1 MKKIL
6 NIVLPLLGKGGLL
19 KYIFLGIFS
28 GLCSFLFINCVT
40 RVISLIISG
49 GFTRIST
56 EYVIIFSTLI
66 LLFIWTRRTLSL
78 AIINLS
84 QMMTW
89 TLRKQ
94 LLSLSLRANYQEL
107 ISRKTRIRSA
117 ILNDIS
123 VLTQAAMNI
132 IQFFSALILTVACLG
147 YLASISVVLF
157 VITIGIALIGV
168 TVYFIGS
175 KTNAS
180 VLEQARNFEN
190 DFLENF
196 NAILDG
202 FKEIYMEPKKGKE
215 IYDKKI
221 DEVANDAYKTNTTAF
236 TSFLNNQI
244 TGQILFYILISSIL
258 LFFSIIL
265 KIKIGDTVSFIFTLL
280 YLLSSIETVM
290 VLIPGLLRAKVS
302 SDHLIELINELDS
315 ANTNAPASGKY
326 NFKSEFNN
334 ISVKGLEFDYG
345 AGEKSFGIGPIDF
358 EVGKGEVIFVY
369 GGNGSGKTTFIHAV
383 LGLNIPSRGEIKLN
397 NTIINKENYTN
408 YRAIFSVVFSDFY
421 LFSEILAVDNVD
433 LEKWN
438 YYLELFEIGKKVELK
453 NNGFSTTD
461 LSTGQRKRLA
471 LIATLLEEKPVLVID
486 EWAADQD
493 PYFRKKFYTE
503 IIPLLKAKGL
513 TIIAITHDDRYY
525 HCADKLYK
533 MDDGNLLQEN
543 VNIHRENLI
552 L

>member
-1 MKKIL
+1 MKKVL
-6 NIVLPLLGKGGLL
+6 YIVLPLLGKDGLL

-28 GLCSFLFINCVT
+28 GVCSFLFINSVT
-40 RVISLIISG
+40 RVISLMISG
-49 GFTRIST
+49 GFTRISM

-94 LLSLSLRANYQEL
+94 ILSLALLANYQEL
-107 ISRKTRIRSA
+107 MSRKVRIRSA
-117 ILNDIS
+117 ILNDVS

-132 IQFFSALILTVACLG
+132 IQFFSALILTIACLG

-157 VITIGIALIGV
+157 LITIGIALVGV
-168 TVYFIGS
+168 TVYYIGS
-175 KTNAS
+175 KANARD
-180 VLEQARNFEN
+180 LEKARGFEN
-190 DFLENF
+190 NFLENF

-221 DEVANDAYKTNTTAF
+221 DEVANDAYKTNTAAF
-236 TSFLNNQI
+236 TNFLNNQI

-265 KIKIGDTVSFIFTLL
+265 NIKIGDTVSFVFTLL
-280 YLLSSIETVM
+280 YLLSSIEAVM
-290 VLIPGLLRAKVS
+290 VLIPGLIRAKVS
-302 SDHLIELINELDS
+302 SDHLIGLINELES
-315 ANTNAPASGKY
+315 ANTDAVASEKY
-326 NFKSEFNN
+326 NFKLEFDN
-334 ISVKGLEFDYG
+334 ISVKALEFNYG
-345 AGEKSFGIGPIDF
+345 KGEKSFGIGPIDF
-358 EVGKGEVIFVY
+358 AVSKGDVIFVY
-369 GGNGSGKTTFIHAV
+369 GGNGSGKTTFIHSV
-383 LGLNIPSRGEIKLN
+383 LGLNIPSKGEIKLN
-397 NTIINKENYTN
+397 DTPINKENYAN
-408 YRAIFSVVFSDFY
+408 YREIFSVVFSDFY

-433 LEKWN
+433 IEKWN
-438 YYLELFEIGKKVELK
+438 YYLELFELGKKVELK
-453 NNGFSTTD
+453 DNGFSTTD

-513 TIIAITHDDRYY
+513 TVIAITHDDRYY
-525 HCADKLYK
+525 YCADKLYK
-533 MDDGNLLQEN
+533 MDDGNLIEEN
-543 VNIHRENLI
+543 VNIHQETLI
-552 L
+552 

>member
-1 MKKIL
+1 MKKVL
-6 NIVLPLLGKGGLL
+6 YIVLPLLGKDGLL

-28 GLCSFLFINCVT
+28 GVCSFLFINSVT
-40 RVISLIISG
+40 RVISLMISG
-49 GFTRIST
+49 GFTRISM

-94 LLSLSLRANYQEL
+94 ILSLALLANYQEL
-107 ISRKTRIRSA
+107 ISRKVRIRSA
-117 ILNDIS
+117 ILNDVS

-132 IQFFSALILTVACLG
+132 IQFFSALILTIACLG

-157 VITIGIALIGV
+157 LITIGIALIGV
-168 TVYFIGS
+168 TVYYIGS
-175 KTNAS
+175 KANARD
-180 VLEQARNFEN
+180 LEKARSFEN
-190 DFLENF
+190 NFLENF

-221 DEVANDAYKTNTTAF
+221 DEVANDAYKTNTAAF
-236 TSFLNNQI
+236 TNFLNNQI

-265 KIKIGDTVSFIFTLL
+265 NIKIGDTVSFIFTLL
-280 YLLSSIETVM
+280 YLLSSIEAVM
-290 VLIPGLLRAKVS
+290 VLIPGLIRAKVS
-302 SDHLIELINELDS
+302 SDHLIGLINELES
-315 ANTNAPASGKY
+315 ANTDAVASEKY
-326 NFKSEFNN
+326 NFKLEFDN
-334 ISVKGLEFDYG
+334 ISVKALEFNYG
-345 AGEKSFGIGPIDF
+345 KGEKSFGIGPIDF
-358 EVGKGEVIFVY
+358 AVSKGEVIFVY
-369 GGNGSGKTTFIHAV
+369 GGNGSGKTTFIHSV
-383 LGLNIPSRGEIKLN
+383 LGLNIPSKGEIKLN
-397 NTIINKENYTN
+397 DTPINKENYAN
-408 YRAIFSVVFSDFY
+408 YREIFSVVFSDFY

-433 LEKWN
+433 IEKWN
-438 YYLELFEIGKKVELK
+438 YYLELFELGKKVELK
-453 NNGFSTTD
+453 DNGFSTTD

-513 TIIAITHDDRYY
+513 TVIAITHDDRYY
-525 HCADKLYK
+525 YCADKLYK
-533 MDDGNLLQEN
+533 MDDGNLIEEN
-543 VNIHRENLI
+543 VNIHQENLI
-552 L
+552 